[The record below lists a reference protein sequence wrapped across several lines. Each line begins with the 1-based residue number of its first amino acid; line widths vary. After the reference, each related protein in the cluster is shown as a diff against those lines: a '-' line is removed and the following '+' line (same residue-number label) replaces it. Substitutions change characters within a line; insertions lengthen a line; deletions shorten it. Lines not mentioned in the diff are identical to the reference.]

1 MILNGLRKTQRRP
14 ASRAG
19 RRNGGPKTAR
29 AHPPRRTAGPALGRA
44 GVVSAP
50 PQFLAPGVAC
60 QDVLTALRREQKDL
74 QDALFEANRVQRKLC
89 APRELRRGA
98 FEMAGEMFAVRQLS
112 GDFFKILDLGASVGF
127 AVGDVAG
134 KGIAAGMWLTHLV
147 GLVRCHLERH
157 EDLATTM
164 SEVNSGLCALVS
176 EPPLAALFLCRLE
189 LQTGELLY
197 CNAGQPD
204 ALLLRRGGS
213 IEALQAG
220 GPMLGAVPNAAF
232 EIGRAAL
239 AAGDTLVACS
249 DGAVEC
255 RNARDEEFGAKRLAD
270 AAAAAGIGSASQILF
285 STLGA
290 VLDFANGRPV
300 ADDLTLLVLHRRL
313 S

>member
-1 MILNGLRKTQRRP
+1 MNGLGKTQR
-14 ASRAG
+14 

-29 AHPPRRTAGPALGRA
+29 ARLPRRTGVGPALSRPGILA
-44 GVVSAP
+44 AP
-50 PQFLAPGVAC
+50 PQFLAPGRAYK
-60 QDVLTALRREQKDL
+60 DELTALRREQKDL
-74 QDALFEANRVQRKLC
+74 LDAVFEANRVQRKLC

-112 GDFFKILDLGASVGF
+112 GDFFKLLDLGASVGF

-157 EDLATTM
+157 QDLATAM
-164 SEVNSGLCALVS
+164 GEVNRGLCGLVS
-176 EPPLAALFLCRLE
+176 EPPLAALFLGRLE
-189 LQTGELLY
+189 LQTGELVY

-204 ALLLRRGGS
+204 AVLLRRGGS

-220 GPMLGAVPNAAF
+220 GPMLGAVPTAAF
-232 EIGRAAL
+232 ETGRVAL
-239 AAGDTLVACS
+239 GAGDTLIACT

-255 RNARDEEFGAKRLAD
+255 CNGRDEEFGAERLA
-270 AAAAAGIGSASQILF
+270 AATGAAGIGSASQILF

-300 ADDLTLLVLHRRL
+300 ADDLTLLVLHRRASSL
-313 S
+313 PN